1 MATLLKVDVPLC
13 YPVVKWAGGKRQLI
27 KYLDPM
33 MPPQFNRYFEPFL
46 GGGAMFFHMVSDR
59 TLTAYLSDINT
70 ELITT
75 YNVIKNNVNELIE
88 LLNIHQSEYLRLRYF
103 DKVKQRVFSKHFN
116 EVKSKTNLLNDIE
129 IAARLI
135 FLNKTCFNGLQ
146 RVNSKGKFNIPEGT
160 YKNSVICDAD
170 NLRNVSIV
178 LSNTSI
184 NVSDYKTALAKA
196 EEGDFIYLDP
206 PYMPISDT
214 ANFDKYSANGF
225 TKKDHI
231 QLSKTFTDLHNKR
244 CKVLLSNSDTPLVR
258 QLYSNFHI
266 QVVNASRAINSK
278 ASRRGKDKNTELII
292 SNY

>member
-1 MATLLKVDVPLC
+1 M
-13 YPVVKWAGGKRQLI
+13 
-27 KYLDPM
+27 
-33 MPPQFNRYFEPFL
+33 N
-46 GGGAMFFHMVSDR
+46 H
-59 TLTAYLSDINT
+59 LS
-70 ELITT
+70 
-75 YNVIKNNVNELIE
+75 
-88 LLNIHQSEYLRLRYF
+88 
-103 DKVKQRVFSKHFN
+103 
-116 EVKSKTNLLNDIE
+116 DIE

-225 TKKDHI
+225 TKKDHT
-231 QLSKTFTDLHNKR
+231 QRSKTFTDLHNKG

-258 QLYSNFHI
+258 QLYSNFQI
-266 QVVNASRAINSK
+266 QEVNASRAINSK
-278 ASRRGKDKNTELII
+278 ASRRGKDKTKELII
-292 SNY
+292 SNYVSMN